1 MGAKSPKGEAG
12 NEREARRRGRGGRG
26 TRRCWAAAWPAASSA
41 AAHRRGPLPQR
52 GQPRTRPMA
61 VPAVTPPSERD
72 CQSRPGGPP
81 APGILST
88 RKVGRAFESRSGRR
102 YHFGTPP
109 PLRRDPTSRAPICSQ
124 TGVGSGW
131 SARSRSDQGSASL
144 PADWAG
150 TRSPSGRGRSGGRSY
165 DSCPLSRTSLVGVP
179 AEKYRS
185 SWTPYG
191 SRYQPWA
198 RTSTLPW

>member
-1 MGAKSPKGEAG
+1 MQHQ
-12 NEREARRRGRGGRG
+12 
-26 TRRCWAAAWPAASSA
+26 SA
-41 AAHRRGPLPQR
+41 AATANSTD
-52 GQPRTRPMA
+52 RTRPRQPSPLA
-61 VPAVTPPSERD
+61 RRPSATGPPLATDQKAGGSSPPERAIVSPGHNTERD
-72 CQSRPGGPP
+72 CQSRPGEPP
-81 APGILST
+81 APGTLST

-102 YHFGTPP
+102 YHLGTPP
-109 PLRRDPTSRAPICSQ
+109 PTRRDPPVPAPIRSQ

-150 TRSPSGRGRSGGRSY
+150 IRSPSGRGQSGRGSY

-185 SWTPYG
+185 SCTPYG